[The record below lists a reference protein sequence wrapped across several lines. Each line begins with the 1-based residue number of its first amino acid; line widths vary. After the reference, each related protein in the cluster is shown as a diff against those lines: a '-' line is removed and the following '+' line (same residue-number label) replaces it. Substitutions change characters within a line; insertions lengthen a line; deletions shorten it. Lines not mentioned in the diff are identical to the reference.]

1 MTPWNDIF
9 VSGTEVGQKWVRW
22 VKKWDKSS
30 PDNAIHS
37 FRKRLLTSKS
47 VGYLSN
53 EYSQT
58 ILYILR
64 LFSDYSQTIL
74 RPDKTRVDQPT
85 VLVGWF
91 SPSKIFQ
98 SIFGNP
104 LTLWWKRN
112 SSVGAHKTLST
123 RFCGYPCGMYRG
135 TPKIA
140 PECNFMDTHRLFHH
154 HAEMHSVGVGCIPH
168 RGVMGRGAVGGRS
181 GFFSV
186 SKTL

>member
-1 MTPWNDIF
+1 M
-9 VSGTEVGQKWVRW
+9 GQKWDRSGSSGP
-22 VKKWDKSS
+22 KSGTS
-30 PDNAIHS
+30 QVLITLSTLLEKDCWHPSLSAIC
-37 FRKRLLTSKS
+37 RM
-47 VGYLSN
+47 N
-53 EYSQT
+53 
-58 ILYILR
+58 ILR
-64 LFSDYSQTIL
+64 LFSIFSDYSQTIL

-91 SPSKIFQ
+91 STSKFFQ

-135 TPKIA
+135 THKIA

-168 RGVMGRGAVGGRS
+168 MGVMGRGGRWGVDP
-181 GFFSV
+181 GFLAFL
-186 SKTL
+186 KPYREDPFPTHHFW